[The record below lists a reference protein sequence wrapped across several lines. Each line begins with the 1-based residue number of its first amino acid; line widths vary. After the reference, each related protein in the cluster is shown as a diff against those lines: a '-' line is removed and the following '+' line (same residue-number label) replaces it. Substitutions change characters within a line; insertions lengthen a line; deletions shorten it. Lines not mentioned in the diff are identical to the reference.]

1 MVSFP
6 DCQLQRREVVSI
18 SMLSTRGHH
27 RRISV
32 ADYPKSRPF
41 FALRDTEGE
50 SDNIDIGKLP
60 HCALAPVTKR
70 FSAGCWTL
78 GGILSQPCLHKYLPR
93 VAGHEIK
100 TGNDVSDHLW
110 RHTLK
115 LTLLLFAG
123 SQYLKTPTVA
133 EFDTVCKSFQQSVM

>member
-1 MVSFP
+1 MQTILEAVCVRVRVCFWCSP
-6 DCQLQRREVVSI
+6 
-18 SMLSTRGHH
+18 
-27 RRISV
+27 
-32 ADYPKSRPF
+32 
-41 FALRDTEGE
+41 
-50 SDNIDIGKLP
+50 
-60 HCALAPVTKR
+60 LA
-70 FSAGCWTL
+70 
-78 GGILSQPCLHKYLPR
+78 SQPCLHKYLPR

-133 EFDTVCKSFQQSVM
+133 EFDTVCENNVLGAFFFCSKERIDCYCSCVDLFAQLIETLFGK